1 MKVTLKGIKDRDAF
15 DKAGIALPDYDVAR
29 VQATSRNNPV
39 WLHFGA
45 GNIFRGYI
53 ASLQHD
59 LLSSRSQTSG
69 IITLSTH
76 DGAEVDR
83 VLSPHDRLTLE
94 TTVLRDGTLNL
105 RVTAAIANSYKLN
118 GSSPADEYDVRALA
132 TRQSIQ
138 MISYTITEKGYVI
151 RDIKGNFL
159 PEIKKDIESGPVAP
173 GHTVSWTAAL
183 LWERWQAGAAP
194 VAMVSFDNCSENG
207 NLLRD
212 AVLTIAREWES
223 RGFVN
228 QAFIRYLS
236 DEDSVTFPNTMIDR
250 ITPYPDRDIAARL
263 TAMGIEDMEVYTSK
277 KGAHMAPFVNMEKS
291 RYLVIED
298 KFPNGRPQLEKV
310 GVLFTTARGVQLFER
325 MKVSACLNPLQT
337 ALALYGCIFGY
348 EHISDAMN
356 DRQLINLIRRLGYEE
371 CLRVVDSPM
380 IVTPREYLNEIFKER
395 LTNRA
400 LPDTPARIAT
410 DTSQKIRMR
419 FGYTISAYQKRGY
432 ALTSLVALPLALAG
446 WLRYLMAIDD
456 NGHTM
461 KISDDPM
468 LSELSRRMSEIIFT
482 RPDSVE
488 RTLRPLLSNETVFGQ
503 NLYEAGIGQTVENLF
518 KEMITGPG
526 AVRATLIRYMG

>member
-1 MKVTLKGIKDRDAF
+1 
-15 DKAGIALPDYDVAR
+15 
-29 VQATSRNNPV
+29 
-39 WLHFGA
+39 
-45 GNIFRGYI
+45 
-53 ASLQHD
+53 
-59 LLSSRSQTSG
+59 
-69 IITLSTH
+69 
-76 DGAEVDR
+76 
-83 VLSPHDRLTLE
+83 
-94 TTVLRDGTLNL
+94 
-105 RVTAAIANSYKLN
+105 
-118 GSSPADEYDVRALA
+118 
-132 TRQSIQ
+132 
-138 MISYTITEKGYVI
+138 
-151 RDIKGNFL
+151 
-159 PEIKKDIESGPVAP
+159 
-173 GHTVSWTAAL
+173 
-183 LWERWQAGAAP
+183 
-194 VAMVSFDNCSENG
+194 
-207 NLLRD
+207 
-212 AVLTIAREWES
+212 
-223 RGFVN
+223 
-228 QAFIRYLS
+228 
-236 DEDSVTFPNTMIDR
+236 
-250 ITPYPDRDIAARL
+250 
-263 TAMGIEDMEVYTSK
+263 
-277 KGAHMAPFVNMEKS
+277 
-291 RYLVIED
+291 
-298 KFPNGRPQLEKV
+298 
-310 GVLFTTARGVQLFER
+310 
-325 MKVSACLNPLQT
+325 
-337 ALALYGCIFGY
+337 
-348 EHISDAMN
+348 MN